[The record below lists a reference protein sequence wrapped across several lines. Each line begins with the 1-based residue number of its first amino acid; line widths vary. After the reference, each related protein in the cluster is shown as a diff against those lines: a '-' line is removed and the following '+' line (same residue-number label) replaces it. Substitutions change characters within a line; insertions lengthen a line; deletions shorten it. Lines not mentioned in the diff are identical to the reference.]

1 MRTCLI
7 DSRCT
12 NGVNSKVIT
21 AWFKR
26 LALLV
31 VYSIKPANRY
41 NMDEAGIIEGM
52 GTNGLVVGR
61 LGKKV
66 IQWKTPGLKA

>member
-1 MRTCLI
+1 MI
-7 DSRCT
+7 DLRRT

-21 AWFKR
+21 VWFKR

-31 VYSIKPANRY
+31 VYSIKLANRY
-41 NMDEAGIIEGM
+41 NMDEAGIMEGI

-61 LGKKV
+61 SGKKV
-66 IQWKTPGLKA
+66 I